1 MYFSYIMETNI
12 LLKMQDLF
20 PRRWKPK
27 HPEWFDYD
35 FFDLLISL
43 LSPK

>member
-1 MYFSYIMETNI
+1 METNM

-20 PRRWKPK
+20 PRRKKPK
-27 HPEWFDYD
+27 HPELFYND

-43 LSPK
+43 LSPEK